1 MVLNQTD
8 NHGVSPVDQ
17 KVEELWESVV
27 ATCNRVISQSKLY
40 GFQLMS
46 LPDPNIHKVSQA
58 LNVVVCPLLDK
69 LTMQASFS
77 PESGM
82 KIANIKQYN
91 LHLRE
96 IVLALDEGCVDS
108 FAKAVEKLSSEAM
121 LI

>member
-1 MVLNQTD
+1 MSDGQE
-8 NHGVSPVDQ
+8 HSSVDQ
-17 KVEELWESVV
+17 SVEELWESVV
-27 ATCNRVISQSKLY
+27 HTCNRVISQAEFY

-46 LPDPNIHKVSQA
+46 LPDPNIHEVSKS
-58 LNVVVCPLLDK
+58 LNLIVCPLLDE
-69 LTMQASFS
+69 LTNQAAFS

-96 IVLALDEGCVDS
+96 IVLALDEGCADNFYKS
-108 FAKAVEKLSSEAM
+108 VEKLSSEAM